1 MKIGI
6 IGFGFMGGVH
16 LAAIKPIEGATVT
29 AVVSRTRPAPDAP
42 PRGNLEQ
49 VESSSLPA
57 DVNWHSDWRQLLL
70 DPNIDAVDV
79 CLPTHLHKEVV
90 LSALEKGKHVLCEK
104 PMALTEFDC
113 DEILEVA
120 NRSSCVFMVGHVL
133 RFAYPYSYAASFV
146 SSIGHGSV
154 QACTLKRR
162 AGYPQWSDWLSKEEC
177 SGGAILDLLIH
188 DIDMALM
195 LFGQPIAISAVSDGE
210 IDTMHGVLRYDN
222 GLKVQIQGG
231 WYAPNVPFSAS
242 FQITGDD
249 AALLFE
255 DGKLWLN
262 RSGEKQPVDIPE
274 HREYLEQI
282 RYFVECCRNHRVPER
297 CLPTESAH
305 AVRFANLLKA
315 SRARNGMEIPC

>member
-16 LAAIKPIEGATVT
+16 LAAIKRIEGATVT
-29 AVVSRTRPAPDAP
+29 AVASLVRPAPDAP

-57 DVNWHSDWRQLLL
+57 DVNWHSDWRELLL
-70 DPNIDAVDV
+70 DPNIDAVDI

-104 PMALTEFDC
+104 PMALTESDC
-113 DEILEVA
+113 DEILEAA
-120 NRSSCVFMVGHVL
+120 NRSGCVFMVGHVL
-133 RFAYPYSYAASFV
+133 RFTYPYSYAASFV

-154 QACTLKRR
+154 KVCTLKRK

-188 DIDMALM
+188 DIDMALN
-195 LFGQPIAISAVSDGE
+195 LFGQPSTVGAISDGE
-210 IDTMHGVLRYDN
+210 IDTMHGVLHYAR

-231 WYAPNVPFSAS
+231 WYAPDVPFSAS
-242 FQITGDD
+242 FQIVGDD

-274 HREYLEQI
+274 HREYLEQM
-282 RYFVECCRNHRVPER
+282 RYFVECCKNHIAPER
-297 CLPTESAH
+297 CPPAESAQ
-305 AVRFANLLKA
+305 AVRLANLLKT
-315 SRARNGMEIPC
+315 SRDKDGMEISC